1 MKRLQ
6 IFFFQFCLTERWGV
20 WYNIVIWNPIPNINI
35 FPSLLKF
42 PLPAYMQF
50 LFLIRL
56 WKCLQCTCFNEIL
69 VSAKTL
75 HDKLKLLI
83 TSNYKLVWNSFHRLK
98 TMKLGLLVNYSKFCF
113 YWATY
118 TKTNIPSILKNPDK
132 IKNTKINCSC
142 SYFIKP
148 QTKHK
153 NSLMLPSIMMLLV
166 YGVIC

>member
-1 MKRLQ
+1 MSFEIQYQ
-6 IFFFQFCLTERWGV
+6 ILIFSLPCWSFLFQF
-20 WYNIVIWNPIPNINI
+20 
-35 FPSLLKF
+35 
-42 PLPAYMQF
+42 MQF
-50 LFLIRL
+50 LLLIRL
-56 WKCLQCTCFNEIL
+56 WKCLQCTSFNEIL

-132 IKNTKINCSC
+132 IKNTIINCSC

>member
-1 MKRLQ
+1 MSFEIQYQ
-6 IFFFQFCLTERWGV
+6 IL
-20 WYNIVIWNPIPNINI
+20 I
-35 FPSLLKF
+35 FSLPCWIKF

-75 HDKLKLLI
+75 PDKLKLLI
-83 TSNYKLVWNSFHRLK
+83 LTSNYKLVWNSFHRLK